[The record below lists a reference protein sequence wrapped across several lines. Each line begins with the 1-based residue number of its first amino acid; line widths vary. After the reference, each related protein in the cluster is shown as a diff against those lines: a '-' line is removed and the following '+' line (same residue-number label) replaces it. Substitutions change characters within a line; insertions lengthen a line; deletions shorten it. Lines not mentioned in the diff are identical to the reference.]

1 MPPVGPD
8 LCAPSLSVSVSR
20 PAGETHTQMERQ
32 SQTQGCCSQRMP
44 PAPPTPRERDRDRER
59 ERESHRKRED
69 FSFLSG
75 KTVRDFSCLQG
86 DTSGREA
93 CAACTHTREHARFSC
108 FPMCVCPIRSGLTR
122 GEGVMLPS
130 DEERPGQ
137 TWPGGS

>member
-1 MPPVGPD
+1 MSPVGPD

-20 PAGETHTQMERQ
+20 PARETHTDGETEPHTGMLQ
-32 SQTQGCCSQRMP
+32 SED
-44 PAPPTPRERDRDRER
+44 APPPRERDRER
-59 ERESHRKRED
+59 ERDSHRKRED

-75 KTVRDFSCLQG
+75 KTVRAFSCLQG

-93 CAACTHTREHARFSC
+93 RAACTHTREHARFSC

-130 DEERPGQ
+130 DGERPGQ